1 MPPLPPAPHKG
12 RRGTVINDTSR
23 PLEPTVSRA
32 RFALRRGGFVSSSR
46 VTVLSVLPD
55 VSAEHT
61 FEVIPKSMIL
71 PIFVWSFSPTERSL
85 ALKTV
90 ATKYL
95 QHKMFNFDIER
106 QFSNIFPL
114 MHTSNLWAYCL
125 RILKHEGVVLLSF
138 ECLYAARKASMQIR
152 YGDFPCLP
160 PQCTTGFLPSFLHA
174 TADSRP
180 SRNSTVSIIYH
191 YFSTELLMSSVWHR
205 ELWALWR
212 NMDLV
217 AFSVQ

>member
-71 PIFVWSFSPTERSL
+71 PVQEWSFTPTKRSL
-85 ALKTV
+85 TLKTV
-90 ATKYL
+90 PTKYL

-106 QFSNIFPL
+106 KPSNKFPL

-125 RILKHEGVVLLSF
+125 RILRHEGVVLLSF
-138 ECLYAARKASMQIR
+138 ECLYDAKKKQGCKSDTVTSLAYHRNAPRVFSLPFFSLLQTPDHQ
-152 YGDFPCLP
+152 GTLQCL
-160 PQCTTGFLPSFLHA
+160 
-174 TADSRP
+174 
-180 SRNSTVSIIYH
+180 
-191 YFSTELLMSSVWHR
+191 
-205 ELWALWR
+205 
-212 NMDLV
+212 
-217 AFSVQ
+217 